1 MSSMFIVF
9 HSPVGSGVH
18 PIAQVP
24 PSSSICPGSG
34 IVGLGVATT
43 TNAKDKTKAEKAPR
57 ENIGIKTFFAAWYIR
72 GRERENE
79 KAN

>member
-1 MSSMFIVF
+1 LKLSPVMSSMFIVF

-34 IVGLGVATT
+34 IVGLGLAKT

-57 ENIGIKTFFAAWYIR
+57 ENIGIKTFLPR
-72 GRERENE
+72 GILR
-79 KAN
+79 